1 MKKKIYVVERYF
13 YEERVQLGFSTDK
26 KSAKDFI
33 KKNYLTD
40 AWITSYP
47 LTKHF
52 TMFPLE

>member
-13 YEERVQLGFSTDK
+13 YGEKIQLGFSINK
-26 KSAKDFI
+26 NSAKDFI
-33 KKNYLTD
+33 KNTGLTD

-52 TMFPLE
+52 QKFPE